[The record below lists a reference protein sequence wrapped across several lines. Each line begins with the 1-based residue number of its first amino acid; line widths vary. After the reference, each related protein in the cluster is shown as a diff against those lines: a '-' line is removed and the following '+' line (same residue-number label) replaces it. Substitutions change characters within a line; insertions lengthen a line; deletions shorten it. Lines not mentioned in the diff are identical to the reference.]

1 MLLESA
7 KLRCEKKIRLFERSE
22 FGLNAFSKFV
32 DSWRNLTP
40 KPQTILTICDWE
52 TF

>member
-7 KLRCEKKIRLFERSE
+7 KLRCEKKIRLFE
-22 FGLNAFSKFV
+22 LA
-32 DSWRNLTP
+32 P
-40 KPQTILTICDWE
+40 KPQTILRICDRE